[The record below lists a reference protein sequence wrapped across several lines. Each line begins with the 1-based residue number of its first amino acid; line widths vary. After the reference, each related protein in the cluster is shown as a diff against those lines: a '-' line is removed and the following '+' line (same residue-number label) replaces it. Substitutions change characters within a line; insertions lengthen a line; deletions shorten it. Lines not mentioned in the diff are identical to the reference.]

1 MSGRRSGA
9 RFGPRLETVLSTG
22 VATYDEGLLLFLE
35 RSGFPEETY
44 HTFSY
49 SPLADDQGRI
59 NGMLCVVTEETDRLI
74 GERRVATLRELASA
88 LASTNTED
96 EVMQAVRSKLS
107 RNLKDLPFTLTYVFD
122 SDGTARLRSSSGI
135 ALDHPLAPAEIAAG
149 SDVPWPTRQARVNHT
164 ATVVGLDARHKTA
177 ELPHG
182 DWNRQVEEAAV
193 VPIRQQGQEQPAGF
207 FVVGTNPYRR
217 YDAAYSG
224 FVDLLAGQIAA
235 GLGNAR
241 AYEEEHRRAEAL
253 AEIDRAKTTFFS
265 NVSHELRTPL
275 TLMLSPV
282 EELLAARPDP
292 QQRELLD
299 LVHRNGLRLQKL
311 VNTLLDF
318 SRIEAGRMDAAFEP
332 TDICR
337 LTDDL
342 ASNFRSA
349 MEKAGLRFTVVCEP
363 LPEPAYVDCEMWE
376 KIVLNLLS
384 NAMKFTFEGGVT
396 VRLAARG
403 NHAELTVTDT
413 GTGIPES
420 ELPHIFERF
429 HRIAGAKGRTIE
441 GTGIGLAL
449 VQELVK
455 LHGGSISARSQV
467 SKGTTFT
474 VSIPFGTA
482 HLPKDKIKGVGD
494 SACTARRSE
503 AFVAEAVRWLPHGGI
518 AADGELSADSA
529 GETGAEVERI
539 LLADDNADMREYVTR
554 LLAARYRIE
563 AVSDGES
570 ALREALAHPPD
581 LILSD
586 VMMPGL
592 DGFGLLQELR
602 SRPETRTIPIIFLSA
617 RAGEESRV
625 EGLRAG
631 ADDYLIKPFTAREL
645 LARVGAHLSMR
656 KRTMEAESAL
666 KQSQATLQRS
676 NEELR
681 QANADLEQFAYSASH
696 DLQEPLRQIAI
707 YSQIL
712 EKRYASKL
720 DGKALE
726 YLEYCVEG
734 AQRMAMLIS
743 GLLAYSQVA
752 RKADSP
758 RQPVSIAEVLET
770 VQKNLRTT
778 IDETQAEIT
787 TSPLPVV
794 SGDPVPLVHLFQNL
808 LSNALKYRRAEPPRI
823 RIDVAEDTLHWRFCV
838 ADNGIG
844 IPKEFH
850 TQVFGI
856 FKRLHDRTEYPGT
869 GIGLAICQKIVER
882 YGGRIW
888 VESGPEP
895 GSKFIFTLPRAT

>member
-1 MSGRRSGA
+1 
-9 RFGPRLETVLSTG
+9 
-22 VATYDEGLLLFLE
+22 
-35 RSGFPEETY
+35 
-44 HTFSY
+44 
-49 SPLADDQGRI
+49 
-59 NGMLCVVTEETDRLI
+59 
-74 GERRVATLRELASA
+74 
-88 LASTNTED
+88 
-96 EVMQAVRSKLS
+96 
-107 RNLKDLPFTLTYVFD
+107 
-122 SDGTARLRSSSGI
+122 
-135 ALDHPLAPAEIAAG
+135 
-149 SDVPWPTRQARVNHT
+149 
-164 ATVVGLDARHKTA
+164 
-177 ELPHG
+177 
-182 DWNRQVEEAAV
+182 
-193 VPIRQQGQEQPAGF
+193 
-207 FVVGTNPYRR
+207 
-217 YDAAYSG
+217 
-224 FVDLLAGQIAA
+224 
-235 GLGNAR
+235 
-241 AYEEEHRRAEAL
+241 
-253 AEIDRAKTTFFS
+253 
-265 NVSHELRTPL
+265 
-275 TLMLSPV
+275 MLSPV
-282 EELLAARPDP
+282 EELFGARQDP
-292 QQRELLD
+292 EQRELLD

-318 SRIEAGRMDAAFEP
+318 SRIEAGRIDAAFEP
-332 TDICR
+332 SDICR

-363 LPEPAYVDCEMWE
+363 LPEPVYLDCEMWE

-396 VRLAARG
+396 VRMASRG
-403 NHAELTVTDT
+403 NHAELTVADT

-429 HRIAGAKGRTIE
+429 HRIAGSKGRTIE

-455 LHGGSISARSQV
+455 LHGGSISARSEV

-474 VSIPFGTA
+474 VSIPLGTA
-482 HLPKDKIKGVGD
+482 HLPKDKIKAAGG
-494 SACTARRSE
+494 STGATRRSD
-503 AFVAEAVRWLPHGGI
+503 AFVAEAVRWLP
-518 AADGELSADSA
+518 AESTANDGALSSDSA
-529 GETGAEVERI
+529 GETGAGLERI

-554 LLAARYRIE
+554 LLAGRYRIE

-570 ALREALAHPPD
+570 ALRQALANPPD

-602 SRPETRTIPIIFLSA
+602 ARPETRTIPIIFLSA

-656 KRTMEAESAL
+656 KRTIDAESAL
-666 KQSQATLQRS
+666 KESQATLQSFYDNSPFLMGVIELEGEGVTPVYCNRATASFFGRDGEGPPNGIPSKIADLWVGHYRQSQAAGQPVQFEYRHPRPGGDCWLRTCVNFLGYGPSGRPRFSYIAEDVTDRKISNELLQRS

-681 QANADLEQFAYSASH
+681 QANADLEQFGYFASH

-726 YLEYCVEG
+726 YLGYCVEG

-758 RQPVSIAEVLET
+758 RQPVSIADVLET

-778 IDETQAEIT
+778 IDETQAEIVM
-787 TSPLPVV
+787 SPLPVV
-794 SGDPVPLVHLFQNL
+794 CGDPVPLVHLFQNL
-808 LSNALKYRRAEPPRI
+808 LSNALKYRSAEPPRI
-823 RIDVAEDTLHWRFCV
+823 RIDVAEDTLHWRFSV

-856 FKRLHDRTEYPGT
+856 FKRLHDRTQYPGT